1 MEKDSSESSDVFFPD
16 RRQPVPE
23 TAARRTHRRA
33 QRRKTLTRPTLEHL
47 QTWAKP
53 RPSWDTAVRTPPSA
67 KAWTIRPSPFFF
79 PGNSPYSR
87 DIFHPQSDPQRA
99 SRPAFPR
106 IASPR
111 DIRERYVR
119 VVSRRSFRA
128 SRLGRPTPTLPA
140 GSTFVDPSRISNS
153 RCAFR
158 QYRLLFPQTLATG
171 RAGERPTFTTTT
183 ANHARARL
191 APPSISQATAAATR
205 STSPSVADPST
216 SATTAGAKAP
226 SKVSTIRRCDERRF
240 HSSHAPM

>member
-33 QRRKTLTRPTLEHL
+33 QRRKTLTRPKLEHL

-67 KAWTIRPSPFFF
+67 KAWTIRPSPFF
-79 PGNSPYSR
+79 PGTPPTRGIFSNRDATRSALRDPRFRVSPPRGTSASVTYVSYPDGPSVR
-87 DIFHPQSDPQRA
+87 AVSGARRRPSPPVQRSSTRHA
-99 SRPAFPR
+99 
-106 IASPR
+106 
-111 DIRERYVR
+111 
-119 VVSRRSFRA
+119 
-128 SRLGRPTPTLPA
+128 LPTHAAL
-140 GSTFVDPSRISNS
+140 FVDIVS
-153 RCAFR
+153 F
-158 QYRLLFPQTLATG
+158 FPQTLATG
-171 RAGERPTFTTTT
+171 RAGARPTFTTTT

-191 APPSISQATAAATR
+191 APPSTSPATAAATR